1 MNCNFRDNQ
10 ILVMNF
16 KIENKDNYSIVASK
30 LEKLDAQVAPDLK
43 SELVYLN
50 KNGVKSIIIDLSET
64 RYCDSSG
71 LSALLIA
78 NRMCKEQNGTFVLTG
93 LNDPVKKLIVI
104 SQLDSV
110 LNITHTL
117 SEAEDL
123 LMMEELGKNL

>member
-1 MNCNFRDNQ
+1 
-10 ILVMNF
+10 MNF
-16 KIENKDNYSIVASK
+16 KIENKEQYTIIASQ

-50 KNGVKSIIIDLSET
+50 KNGVKSMIIDLSET

-78 NRMCKEQNGTFVLTG
+78 NRMCKEKNGTFVLTG

-110 LNITHTL
+110 LNITPTL

>member
-1 MNCNFRDNQ
+1 MKFE
-10 ILVMNF
+10 
-16 KIENKDNYSIVASK
+16 IENKESYTIVSSRV
-30 LEKLDAQVAPDLK
+30 EKLDAQVAPDLK
-43 SELVYLN
+43 SELVFLS
-50 KNGVKSIIIDLSET
+50 KNGVKNLIIDLSDT

-78 NRMCKEQNGTFVLTG
+78 NRMCKEHKGVFVLTG
-93 LNDPVKKLIVI
+93 LNEPVKKLVVI

-123 LMMEELGKNL
+123 LMMEELGM

>member
-1 MNCNFRDNQ
+1 LV
-10 ILVMNF
+10 ILSAIEIFVMKF
-16 KIENKDNYSIVASK
+16 KIDNKDNYSIISSQ

-43 SELVYLN
+43 SELVFLS
-50 KNGVKSIIIDLSET
+50 KNGVKSMIIDLSET

-78 NRMCKEQNGTFVLTG
+78 NRMCKEHNGTFVLTG
-93 LNDPVKKLIVI
+93 LNEPVKKLIVI

-110 LNITHTL
+110 LNITLTL